1 VLVPGQVVSP
11 DIVDF
16 MTKLDVT
23 EIHGYRPELGLSV
36 FTEEA
41 LKEEVRRTDRG

>member
-1 VLVPGQVVSP
+1 VPGQVVSP
-11 DIVDF
+11 EIVDF

-41 LKEEVRRTDRG
+41 LAEEGKRVGRG